1 MKNQWRSLLL
11 WHASMSFFMQNGK
24 NGSAAWWPKALI
36 IAKIENWIVF
46 CGRWSKIVKNAVTVG
61 FRFYLQEFVIVLY
74 WFVSNQT
81 NSCWFHDI
89 APSIAYFS
97 LSINGRGKLIVL
109 LLSICHLQEAMIS
122 ILCKMT
128 SDAGLWGGAETA
140 EQRFFCSKRR
150 RRTHLFFV
158 LKLF

>member
-1 MKNQWRSLLL
+1 MLLLLASGSISKSLLL
-11 WHASMSFFMQNGK
+11 CCIGLFPTKRIHVDFMIL
-24 NGSAAWWPKALI
+24 PP
-36 IAKIENWIVF
+36 VF
-46 CGRWSKIVKNAVTVG
+46 
-61 FRFYLQEFVIVLY
+61 
-74 WFVSNQT
+74 
-81 NSCWFHDI
+81 
-89 APSIAYFS
+89 SIAYFS